1 MPVNHDNTKKQMKNS
16 INNIRNHQDLS
27 GFLEEF
33 HGFDFIFSFKDI
45 ATDLTDKVINL
56 IDNNS
61 LDVHDIGNIFLDEK
75 YSSMFN
81 KQLLEKLPDFLQEK
95 FDNYRKTNKQDQK
108 AIINALE
115 STNKQLGKTVRVL
128 KEDLKF
134 KSAALKEGKSIGE
147 KSIKG
152 KYKSSKVARLET
164 FKKELDDKYVELIES
179 LNIEK
184 SKKKESME
192 SVSQKLQRSIKSFQE
207 DISQHTNVHKWFDLW
222 IKEKRNRLNVREL
235 EVIAQQLEVANEFA
249 PVMSNLNHQ
258 QKEQYIDLLTTFQHG
273 VFSSD
278 ATLSDTLN
286 AGNTLIQEL
295 RNLTI
300 NELHSQPR
308 LTQAINQLESNI
320 QQQQI
325 QTHGTLSENEILQM
339 LKDTPNAENNYLFTI
354 IANQRIIDSAKRFIQ
369 AEIKDYNSLD
379 KFIANFLD
387 QNKKVPSH
395 LLSITN
401 EIKAPL
407 TEKIIELINQTPSAF
422 KGNFARLSN
431 LFGLD
436 GVSKILDINKLLGEN
451 IFENIAEKMQEDL
464 AAITSNLD
472 KKQDE
477 LIENLGE
484 YAPQDCWQ
492 GDLQEC
498 ATMQI

>member
-184 SKKKESME
+184 SKKKESMDRYPCE
-192 SVSQKLQRSIKSFQE
+192 
-207 DISQHTNVHKWFDLW
+207 
-222 IKEKRNRLNVREL
+222 
-235 EVIAQQLEVANEFA
+235 
-249 PVMSNLNHQ
+249 
-258 QKEQYIDLLTTFQHG
+258 
-273 VFSSD
+273 
-278 ATLSDTLN
+278 
-286 AGNTLIQEL
+286 
-295 RNLTI
+295 
-300 NELHSQPR
+300 
-308 LTQAINQLESNI
+308 
-320 QQQQI
+320 
-325 QTHGTLSENEILQM
+325 
-339 LKDTPNAENNYLFTI
+339 
-354 IANQRIIDSAKRFIQ
+354 
-369 AEIKDYNSLD
+369 
-379 KFIANFLD
+379 
-387 QNKKVPSH
+387 
-395 LLSITN
+395 
-401 EIKAPL
+401 
-407 TEKIIELINQTPSAF
+407 
-422 KGNFARLSN
+422 
-431 LFGLD
+431 
-436 GVSKILDINKLLGEN
+436 
-451 IFENIAEKMQEDL
+451 
-464 AAITSNLD
+464 
-472 KKQDE
+472 
-477 LIENLGE
+477 
-484 YAPQDCWQ
+484 
-492 GDLQEC
+492 
-498 ATMQI
+498 